1 VTDRPSPW
9 WDPRRHQDRR
19 GLLAARAR
27 ILSAIRAWFAD
38 QGFVEADVGAL
49 ALSPGA
55 ETHVQAFETAG
66 LYLHTSPEFAMKKL
80 LAAGEEKIFFLG
92 KVYRAGERGPL
103 HAPEFTMLEWY
114 RAHAPYEQVMDDC
127 VAIARAASHA
137 IGIDHWRREM
147 HGALRSLTLHN
158 PIRQT
163 TADAFCDLAGVDLL
177 STIDL
182 AGQGDREGL
191 AAQLRSQS
199 DAESRASTPLRVS
212 PDDGWSDIFSKVL
225 TSRIEPALGRDSL
238 TFLCEYPIV
247 EAALARP
254 CAHDPRVAE
263 RFELYAFGLE
273 LANGYGEL
281 TNPAEQ
287 RRRLQAAMD
296 EKDRRY
302 GVRWPVDED
311 FLAALGQMPPA
322 SGCALGVDRLIMLMT
337 GASHIDQVLWNPLP
351 SVE

>member
-1 VTDRPSPW
+1 M
-9 WDPRRHQDRR
+9 
-19 GLLAARAR
+19 
-27 ILSAIRAWFAD
+27 
-38 QGFVEADVGAL
+38 E
-49 ALSPGA
+49 
-55 ETHVQAFETAG
+55 
-66 LYLHTSPEFAMKKL
+66 
-80 LAAGEEKIFFLG
+80 
-92 KVYRAGERGPL
+92 
-103 HAPEFTMLEWY
+103 
-114 RAHAPYEQVMDDC
+114 DC
-127 VAIARAASHA
+127 AAIARAASHA
-137 IGIDHWRREM
+137 IGLDHWRRET
-147 HGALRSLTLHN
+147 HGALWSLTLHN
-158 PIRQT
+158 PVRQT
-163 TADAFCDLAGVDLL
+163 AADAFCDLAGVDLL
-177 STIDL
+177 STINL

-191 AAQLRSQS
+191 AAQLRSKS
-199 DAESRASTPLRVS
+199 ESRVLTPLRVS
-212 PDDGWSDIFSKVL
+212 PDDSWSDIFSKLL

-281 TNPAEQ
+281 TDPAEQ
-287 RRRLQAAMD
+287 RRRLRAAMD

-302 GVRWPVDED
+302 GVRWPIDED

-322 SGCALGVDRLIMLMT
+322 SGCALGVDRLIMLAT